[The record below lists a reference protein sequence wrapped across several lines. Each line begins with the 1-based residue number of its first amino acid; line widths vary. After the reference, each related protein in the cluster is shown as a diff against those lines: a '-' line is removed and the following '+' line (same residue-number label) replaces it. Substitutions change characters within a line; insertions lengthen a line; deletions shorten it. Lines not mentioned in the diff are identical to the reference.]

1 MFILFTRFAKFVLIL
16 LNIQMKK
23 LFLLTM
29 IAIFI
34 LQSCFISNTTKLR
47 GHKPTFGKMIVSENQ
62 NDNSGLLNQ
71 EQIVK
76 NETKPE
82 TLTELSYDNP
92 ELTNIATTENE
103 IIDLPKQKKYL
114 FDAGCDKITFLN
126 GNEEEVKLME
136 IGDDYVK
143 YKRCDN
149 LDGPTFTLSKSKL
162 FMIVYSNGSKE
173 VIDHNEQNP
182 NLNKQSENST
192 YKWRANEDS
201 NNSGRETHPL
211 AIASFAFGLLG
222 FIPLLGA
229 VFGAIAIEKI
239 KNNPEKYRGKDLA
252 VAGFVMSLIWILII
266 IILIL

>member
-1 MFILFTRFAKFVLIL
+1 
-16 LNIQMKK
+16 MKK
-23 LFLLTM
+23 SFLIITLSTLL
-29 IAIFI
+29 
-34 LQSCFISNTTKLR
+34 LQSCLVSNTTKLK

-62 NDNSGLLNQ
+62 NENSGLLNQ

-76 NETKPE
+76 IETKQE
-82 TLTELSYDNP
+82 TLTELSYENP
-92 ELTNIATTENE
+92 ELTDIATTEDE
-103 IIDLPKQKKYL
+103 IIDLPKQKNYL
-114 FDAGCDKITFLN
+114 FNAGCDKITFLN

-173 VIDHNEQNP
+173 VIDHNQQNP

-192 YKWRANEDS
+192 YKWRADEDI

-229 VFGAIAIEKI
+229 IFGAIAIEKI
-239 KNNPEKYRGKDLA
+239 KKNPEKYRGKDLA
-252 VAGFVMSLIWILII
+252 LAGFVMSLIWILII
-266 IILIL
+266 LILIL